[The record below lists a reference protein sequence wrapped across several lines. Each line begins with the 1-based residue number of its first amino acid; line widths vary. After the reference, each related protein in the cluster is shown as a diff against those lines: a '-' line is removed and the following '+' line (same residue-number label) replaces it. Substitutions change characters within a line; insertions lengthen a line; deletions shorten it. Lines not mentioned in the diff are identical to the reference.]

1 MIICFSLGTEIGR
14 FYCCFCIYEFWI
26 WFKFEIHLKIGD
38 LLFWMK
44 NKKGIFIGF
53 LWCVVF
59 TSLIWAKLTCRLGGN
74 VKNLWVNLQIWFSLL
89 SKTDK
94 IFDSKKKKKIKNDQ
108 DTLVYKTKPTRRID
122 LSFVKADQIHQ
133 SKSLIIKSNIQ
144 FLLLDSLITIFREDH
159 ETEKIL
165 RVDIW

>member
-1 MIICFSLGTEIGR
+1 M
-14 FYCCFCIYEFWI
+14 
-26 WFKFEIHLKIGD
+26 
-38 LLFWMK
+38 
-44 NKKGIFIGF
+44 
-53 LWCVVF
+53 
-59 TSLIWAKLTCRLGGN
+59 
-74 VKNLWVNLQIWFSLL
+74 

-165 RVDIW
+165 RVDI